1 MWKLEAPLSTVFRRR
16 ENDGEP
22 VNDRRLRAA
31 IAGGRITR
39 ITRGVYV
46 DAPGWRRLKPQ
57 ARHAQLVWEAAA
69 RTGSSLTFSHWAA
82 AALHGIDILG
92 PWPSDIDVTIG
103 ATTGGRSGGTFR
115 RHACRHEEEVE
126 TEPWGRH
133 RITTALQ
140 TAVDLT
146 ASMRFVEAVAVAD
159 QALWQRREG
168 GALVST
174 KALVDAA
181 HSRTGRGSA
190 RAARAADFAEPLSDS
205 VRESHSRVLIHVMGF
220 PPPELQARFTL
231 SNGRS
236 AFTDFFWR
244 EHRHIGEF
252 DGVGKYR
259 DPELLR
265 GRTAEEV
272 LLAEKDR
279 EDELRRQVSRFS
291 RWRVPALDQPRL
303 LFDILNAAGLPTTRP
318 RPGR

>member
-1 MWKLEAPLSTVFRRR
+1 MWKLDPPLRTVFRRR

-39 ITRGVYV
+39 ITRGAYV
-46 DAPGWRRLKPQ
+46 DASQWRLLKPQ

-69 RTGSSLTFSHWAA
+69 RTDSSLTFSHWAA

-92 PWPSDIDVTIG
+92 SWPSDIDTTIE
-103 ATTGGRSGGTFR
+103 ATTGGRSSGTFR
-115 RHACRHEEEVE
+115 RHARRLEGVE
-126 TEPWGRH
+126 TETWGPH

-140 TAVDLT
+140 TAVDLA
-146 ASMRFVEAVAVAD
+146 ASLRFAEAVAAVD
-159 QALWQRREG
+159 QALWHRRAG
-168 GALVST
+168 GALVSPT
-174 KALVDAA
+174 ALVEAA
-181 HSRTGRGSA
+181 HNLTGRGAA
-190 RAARAADFAEPLSDS
+190 RAARAAEFAVPLSDS
-205 VRESHSRVLIHVMGF
+205 VRESQSRVLIHVMGF
-220 PPPELQARFTL
+220 PAPELQARFAL
-231 SNGRS
+231 SNGRN

-252 DGVGKYR
+252 DGAAKYR

-279 EDELRRQVSRFS
+279 EDDLRRQVSHFS
-291 RWRVPALDQPRL
+291 RWRAPALDQPRL
-303 LFDILNAAGLPTTRP
+303 LFDILTAAGLPTRRP